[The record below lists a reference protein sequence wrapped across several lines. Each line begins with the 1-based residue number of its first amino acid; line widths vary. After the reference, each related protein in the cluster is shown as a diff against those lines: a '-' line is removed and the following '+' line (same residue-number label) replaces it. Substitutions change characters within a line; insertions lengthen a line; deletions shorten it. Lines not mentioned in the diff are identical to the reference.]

1 MGSKFH
7 YSLGIYQNYKS
18 RCSNATAFLCIVIRH
33 KLYERRLGRVK
44 RNPTNHKYTY
54 SLKSQEYVLFIV
66 GVKLADARAAALK
79 L

>member
-1 MGSKFH
+1 MGSKPH

-18 RCSNATAFLCIVIRH
+18 RCSNATAFLCVVIRH
-33 KLYERRLGRVK
+33 KLYGRRLGRVQ

-54 SLKSQEYVLFIV
+54 SLKSQEYVLFNV
-66 GVKLADARAAALK
+66 GVKLAGARAPAQK